1 MKITII
7 HDVWSIDPHAT
18 YAPEEFPAVRESLER
33 EYTKELLKAFPHAQ
47 VYFES
52 GSGLSAYCLR
62 VEGGEEE
69 RSTVQAILEDVW
81 STGNF
86 WL

>member
-7 HDVWSIDPHAT
+7 HDESSIDPHAT
-18 YAPEEFPAVRESLER
+18 YTPEEFAAVRESLER
-33 EYTKELLKAFPHAQ
+33 ECTKELLKAFPHAT

-52 GSGLSAYCLR
+52 GSGPVTYCLR
-62 VEGGEEE
+62 VEGGEEHI
-69 RSTVQAILEDVW
+69 SAVQTILEDVW
-81 STGNF
+81 ATGNF

>member
-7 HDVWSIDPHAT
+7 HDESSIDPHAT
-18 YAPEEFPAVRESLER
+18 YTPEEFPAVRESLER

-52 GSGLSAYCLR
+52 GSGPVTYCLQ
-62 VEGGEEE
+62 VEGGEEHI
-69 RSTVQAILEDVW
+69 STVQTILEDVW
-81 STGNF
+81 ATGNF

>member
-7 HDVWSIDPHAT
+7 HDESSIDPHAT
-18 YAPEEFPAVRESLER
+18 YTPGEFPVVRESLER
-33 EYTKELLKAFPHAQ
+33 EYTKALAKAFPDAM

-52 GSGLSAYCLR
+52 GSGPIKYCLK
-62 VEGGEEE
+62 VEGGEEHI
-69 RSTVQAILEDVW
+69 STVQTILEDVW
-81 STGNF
+81 ATGIF